1 MEEEDDEEWEKPQYT
16 LRAVQRL
23 YKPSWIQRLC
33 LREVVEVE
41 HENTWDI
48 NALISSYLSFSHR
61 TSYFL
66 LFVVFSMVYYANILV
81 FAFIY
86 WVFSLYVPECVTSAG
101 KEIGEGDVWNDSFM
115 LSWTTFST
123 VG

>member
-1 MEEEDDEEWEKPQYT
+1 MESETK
-16 LRAVQRL
+16 V
-23 YKPSWIQRLC
+23 
-33 LREVVEVE
+33 
-41 HENTWDI
+41 WDI
-48 NALISSYLSFSHR
+48 NALISAYLSFSHR

-81 FAFIY
+81 FAVIY
-86 WVFSLYVPECVTSAG
+86 WGFSLYVPECVTSAG